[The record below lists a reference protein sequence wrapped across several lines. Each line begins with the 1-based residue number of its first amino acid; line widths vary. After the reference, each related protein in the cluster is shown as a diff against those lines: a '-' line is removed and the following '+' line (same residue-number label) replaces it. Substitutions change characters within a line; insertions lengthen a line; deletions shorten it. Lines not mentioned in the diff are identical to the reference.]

1 MPNTEYLERLKE
13 SLRLAQS
20 ALEIQDNLRNDLLNE
35 VLKIQN
41 EIVKAQNF
49 IDNIERRIKEEEKWI
64 N

>member
-1 MPNTEYLERLKE
+1 MPNTEYLKQLKE
-13 SLRLAQS
+13 SLKLAQS

-49 IDNIERRIKEEEKWI
+49 IDNIERRIKEEENK
-64 N
+64 

>member
-1 MPNTEYLERLKE
+1 MANTEYLERLKE
-13 SLRLAQS
+13 SLKLAQS

-49 IDNIERRIKEEEKWI
+49 IDNVERRIKEEENK
-64 N
+64 

>member
-13 SLRLAQS
+13 SLKLAQS

-49 IDNIERRIKEEEKWI
+49 IDNVERRIKEEEDK
-64 N
+64 

>member
-1 MPNTEYLERLKE
+1 MSNTEYLERLKE
-13 SLRLAQS
+13 SLKLAQS

-49 IDNIERRIKEEEKWI
+49 IDNIERRIKEEENI
-64 N
+64 

>member
-1 MPNTEYLERLKE
+1 MSNTEYLERLKE
-13 SLRLAQS
+13 SLKLAQS

-49 IDNIERRIKEEEKWI
+49 IDNVERRIKEEENK
-64 N
+64 

>member
-13 SLRLAQS
+13 SLKLAQS

-49 IDNIERRIKEEEKWI
+49 IDNVERRIKEEENK
-64 N
+64 

>member
-1 MPNTEYLERLKE
+1 MSNTEYLERLKE

-41 EIVKAQNF
+41 EIAKAQNF
-49 IDNIERRIKEEEKWI
+49 IDNVERRIKEEENK
-64 N
+64 

>member
-13 SLRLAQS
+13 SLKLAQS

>member
-1 MPNTEYLERLKE
+1 MSNIEYLERLKE

-49 IDNIERRIKEEEKWI
+49 IDNIERRIKEEENK
-64 N
+64 

>member
-1 MPNTEYLERLKE
+1 MSNTEYLERLKE
-13 SLRLAQS
+13 SLKLAQS

-49 IDNIERRIKEEEKWI
+49 IDNVERRIKEEEKWI

>member
-1 MPNTEYLERLKE
+1 MSNTEYLERLKE
-13 SLRLAQS
+13 SLKLAQS